1 MAFLGGTS
9 WLDILS
15 VFFED
20 NEIIFTYRGIQ
31 GFAALLPEWLCPVL
45 AGFTQVTASCFGVLL
60 LTASWFL
67 APVFFPL
74 RIKDSS
80 TLFDKLLINER
91 GNLGDYI

>member
-31 GFAALLPEWLCPVL
+31 SFAALLPE
-45 AGFTQVTASCFGVLL
+45 
-60 LTASWFL
+60 
-67 APVFFPL
+67 
-74 RIKDSS
+74 
-80 TLFDKLLINER
+80 
-91 GNLGDYI
+91 